1 MTNGVVLERMLS
13 RKGIIAVRRAL
24 ALFLVLSFGL
34 VYAGPAQGQEVA
46 SQPDLVPPEVIEAL
60 YSLDFEVA
68 EAKLQVLVDE
78 NPENPRLWNLLASS
92 IWLKLLYEQEKLGLD
107 RYMGN
112 RLGGD
117 GSNDRVDSETE
128 ARLREIL
135 DRAIE
140 IAETRLEEDEDDID
154 ALYAQGVAYGMLAA
168 FEATVKRGYLAANSA
183 AKKAREAHLRVL
195 QLDPSYNDARLTI
208 GTYDYIVGVIPG
220 FLRFVLGVFGVRGGD
235 KEGGI
240 QELEYAARLGDRAQT
255 NAKIVLV
262 TVYNREREFE
272 KSLAILQDLHARY
285 PRNALLETNKA
296 SVYERLESW
305 EEAIETYETVL
316 TKVVTG
322 EDDYDR
328 LDPEPI
334 VFKIGEVNVR
344 RSDLDE
350 ALEAFSSLVDSEN
363 VDVKGR
369 AHLWIGK
376 VYDAMQERGR
386 AIAEYDMVLSL
397 DCADNLMDEARQ
409 FKREPFRGE

>member
-1 MTNGVVLERMLS
+1 MILVV
-13 RKGIIAVRRAL
+13 
-24 ALFLVLSFGL
+24 SFGL
-34 VYAGPAQGQEVA
+34 VSVGPVKGQTARAE
-46 SQPDLVPPEVIEAL
+46 PDLVDPEIIYAL
-60 YSLDFEVA
+60 YSLDFDVA
-68 EAKLQVLVDE
+68 EAKLQTLVDE
-78 NPENPRLWNLLASS
+78 NPENARLWNLLASS
-92 IWLKLLYEQEKLGLD
+92 IWLKILYEQEKFGLD

-112 RLGGD
+112 RLGGND
-117 GSNDRVDSETE
+117 SNDEFDPETE
-128 ARLREIL
+128 ARLRETL
-135 DRAIE
+135 DRAIQ
-140 IAETRLEEDEDDID
+140 IAEATLEEDPDDIE
-154 ALYAQGVAYGMLAA
+154 ALYAKGVSYGTLAA
-168 FEATVKRGYLAANSA
+168 FEATAKRTYLAANGA
-183 AKKAREAHLRVL
+183 AKTAREAHLRVL

-220 FLRFVLGVFGVRGGD
+220 FFRFLLGALGVRGGD

-240 QELEYAARLGDRAQT
+240 QELEYAARLGDRSQT

-262 TVYNREREFE
+262 TVYNREREYE
-272 KSLAILQDLHARY
+272 KSLAILQELHARY
-285 PRNALLETNKA
+285 PRNALLETAKA

-334 VFKIGEVNVR
+334 VFKIGEANVR
-344 RSDLDE
+344 GSDLDE

-369 AHLWIGK
+369 AHLWVGK
-376 VYDAMQERGR
+376 VYDAMQERER

-397 DCADNLMDEARQ
+397 DCADNLRDEARD
-409 FKREPFRGE
+409 FKRRPYQGE